1 MIDEASMWTYVEVPR
16 INSDQASKMEGFFR
30 VLDMQ
35 LSRTAELP
43 LDVVFFPPEAQSIH
57 NRIIEIFLKYET
69 FPRWRSLVLRMD
81 YIENLDRPNASQR
94 PDTHF
99 FVSERFCGLESLKLV
114 YYSYV
119 SLFES
124 LRGTIAGRPSS
135 LPRLT
140 LELFNTYVNTVEARE
155 RLSVQGEMVSMIYGE
170 SLDQLSGLILPNFAG
185 HRFESE
191 FLPRHITEIECAVR
205 SSHPFPHVRYYT
217 IDRCTLL
224 TTTPPSL
231 GSLVNL
237 FASEIN
243 VEYGCDIILDRL
255 EHLSFASLQLPPR
268 ATLSA
273 PRLQRLHIRKP
284 TEREK
289 RYSYYNLSELT
300 KQALGRPHFALIPSQ
315 VLLVNDDFDAQTVI
329 HLLRRCMHIKD
340 MSFTFKKDTDALEVL
355 EYLAAGNELEHNPV
369 LGSSRLDEPYGRQ
382 FKLRMRFL
390 HVQGSATRCKDLAAE
405 LVGKRNE
412 SGISLKIYGK
422 WEGDNEYMLLA

>member
-1 MIDEASMWTYVEVPR
+1 MTSSTVQPPALIVASADQEIIGVEYCDSLIGRLPVELLIAIIRCYCQRIWSRIKLTHVCQYWRVVMIDEASMWTYVEVPR

-205 SSHPFPHVRYYT
+205 SSHPFPHAHSS
-217 IDRCTLL
+217 ICS
-224 TTTPPSL
+224 P
-231 GSLVNL
+231 
-237 FASEIN
+237 
-243 VEYGCDIILDRL
+243 
-255 EHLSFASLQLPPR
+255 
-268 ATLSA
+268 
-273 PRLQRLHIRKP
+273 QRS
-284 TEREK
+284 T
-289 RYSYYNLSELT
+289 
-300 KQALGRPHFALIPSQ
+300 
-315 VLLVNDDFDAQTVI
+315 
-329 HLLRRCMHIKD
+329 
-340 MSFTFKKDTDALEVL
+340 
-355 EYLAAGNELEHNPV
+355 
-369 LGSSRLDEPYGRQ
+369 
-382 FKLRMRFL
+382 
-390 HVQGSATRCKDLAAE
+390 
-405 LVGKRNE
+405 
-412 SGISLKIYGK
+412 
-422 WEGDNEYMLLA
+422 